1 MNQTLS
7 TQVPRS
13 VRLLLVLLAALTVA
27 IVLAAC
33 GGDDKDD
40 ATTAAADTSTAAE
53 TAKAPDTITIGY
65 QAIPNGDLVVKNLGY
80 LEAALPNTKIEWK
93 AFDSGGSVNEAF
105 AGGSLDFGLA
115 GSSPVS
121 RGISQGIDYRV
132 PWIHD
137 VIGAAEA
144 LVAKKGI
151 NSLADLKGKKI
162 AAPLASTTHYTLLAA
177 LKDAGIEEKDVKI
190 VDAEPADIVAAW
202 SRGDIDAA
210 YVWNPS
216 LAELVKDG
224 GTIITDSAEQAK
236 AGHRTYDLAVVSS
249 EFATEFPEALQAWV
263 EQQNKAV
270 ELLANDPDA
279 AYKAI
284 GAELNLDAT
293 EVAEQVKGLQFLDA
307 ATQASPDY
315 LGGTLGTDLLNTA
328 KFNKAVGQIP
338 AIKPD
343 ATYTDAVDPAPAA
356 AVAKASSR

>member
-1 MNQTLS
+1 MTHTTS

-13 VRLLLVLLAALTVA
+13 ARLLLALLLALAVA

-33 GGDDKDD
+33 GGDDDQDD
-40 ATTAAADTSTAAE
+40 AAANASGTTAAE

-80 LEAALPNTKIEWK
+80 LEQALPNTKIEWK

-105 AGGSLDFGLA
+105 AGGSVDIGLA

-151 NSLADLKGKKI
+151 GSIADLKGKKI

-177 LKDAGIEEKDVKI
+177 LKDAGIQEKDVKI

-224 GTIITDSAEQAK
+224 GTVITDSAEQAK

-249 EFATEFPEALQAWV
+249 KFATEYPDALQTWV
-263 EQQNKAV
+263 AQQDKAV
-270 ELLANDPDA
+270 ELLKSDPDA

-284 GAELNLDAT
+284 GTELNLDAA

-315 LGGTLGTDLLNTA
+315 LGGTLGSDLLATA
-328 KFNKAVGQIP
+328 QFNKDVGQIP

-343 ATYTDAVDPAPAA
+343 ATYTDAVDAAPAA
-356 AVAKASSR
+356 AVAKASR